1 MAHKWFVCP
10 DELMATVDDRG
21 EVSNLVEI
29 HDCLTC
35 SVSRANRACQ
45 WDFADLTLRL
55 DRSATYAS
63 FTPSKMLGC
72 DKELWFKQHV
82 DYAVNPE
89 HRNAMVRGTRAH
101 SALEVPHPNIIG
113 EVTVVRYLD
122 VPWQGR
128 VLRLP
133 ITVRPDKVYPFLG
146 LIHDDKTR
154 AYLQTTNKLPVAPP
168 YAPDYAFQLSV
179 GAWAW
184 GQPAFTIDGH
194 GVHVDPPAIA
204 VTTGQITYRDSTK
217 QIRVPYELLD
227 FDVLEG
233 VMRARCQD
241 LLRIYDLDAEPGP
254 LVGDDQ
260 WKCKTCP
267 FLPANGGACNVGM
280 PMIPVMPI
288 ADEAIPQYK
297 SPEIVPTGNL
307 TFAGPKPSQLP
318 GRKERAA
325 YRSQTADAIKVI
337 RRDTRAKVRI
347 IK

>member
-10 DELMATVDDRG
+10 DELMATVDDDG
-21 EVSNLVEI
+21 NVSNLVEI
-29 HDCLTC
+29 KDCLTC

-101 SALEVPHPNIIG
+101 SSLEVPHPDIIG
-113 EVTVVRYLD
+113 EVTVVRYLN
-122 VPWQGR
+122 VPWKGE

-133 ITVRPDKVYPFLG
+133 ITVRPDKVYPLLG

-168 YAPDYAFQLSV
+168 FTFDYAFQLSV

-184 GQPAFTIDGH
+184 GNPAFCIDEQ
-194 GVHVDPPAIA
+194 GVHVDPPAI
-204 VTTGQITYRDSTK
+204 VIGSGQITYRDSTK
-217 QIRVPYELLD
+217 QIRVPYEILP
-227 FDVLEG
+227 FNKLEE
-233 VMRARCQD
+233 VMVQRCQD
-241 LLRIYDLDAEPGP
+241 LLKIYDDDVEPGP
-254 LVGDDQ
+254 LTDDSV

-267 FLPANGGACNVGM
+267 FLPANGGSCNVGT
-280 PMIPVMPI
+280 PQVPVGLDLPKY
-288 ADEAIPQYK
+288 Q
-297 SPEIVPTGNL
+297 SPEMLPTGNL
-307 TFAGPKPSQLP
+307 TFTGPTAAQLP
-318 GRKERAA
+318 SRRERAA
-325 YRSQTADAIKVI
+325 YRSQSAETIKVV
-337 RRDTRAKVRI
+337 RRESRGRVRI
-347 IK
+347 LK